1 MGIISNINT
10 RFKSNHPAAYS
21 MISDYKVDLKNNII
35 KVNVITFAS
44 LEARIEEG
52 DPIDRV
58 TYGFE
63 GGEYTDINTTLC
75 EGEISTNIKLEDN
88 HKSNIYDKIMK
99 KDKFKNSLSVTEKML
114 IDKNGRETGEEIS
127 LKEAISTDLLLEE
140 DFTIEEG

>member
-10 RFKSNHPAAYS
+10 RFKSNHPEAYS

-44 LEARIEEG
+44 LEARIKEG

-63 GGEYTDINTTLC
+63 GDEYTEINTTLC

-88 HKSNIYDKIMK
+88 HKSNIYVKIMNK
-99 KDKFKNSLSVTEKML
+99 SKFKDSLVVTEKM
-114 IDKNGRETGEEIS
+114 IKDKNGRENGEEIS
-127 LKEAISTDLLLEE
+127 LKEAISTDLKLEE
-140 DFTIEEG
+140 DFIIEEG